1 MVIQNVLGHVTFS
14 KDVVFKIVSKTVLT
28 TQGVAAISTR
38 LMEGLAQKV
47 TGQSSG
53 GIRLI
58 SNTTGLD
65 IRVGVIVQYGSHVHE
80 VGRELQR
87 NVRETME
94 SLTGL
99 VIRAVHVDVEGIVL
113 PVV

>member
-1 MVIQNVLGHVTFS
+1 MDIRSS
-14 KDVVFKIVSKTVLT
+14 KAVVFKTVSRTVLA
-28 TQGVAAISTR
+28 TQGVTAISTK
-38 LMEGLAQKV
+38 LIEGLAQKM

-53 GIRLI
+53 GISLT
-58 SNTTGLD
+58 SDETSLD
-65 IRVGVIVQYGSHVHE
+65 IRVGIIVQYGSHVHE

-99 VIRAVHVDVEGIVL
+99 VIRAVHVDVEGIIIPRV
-113 PVV
+113 